1 MSGRPSPLTAAALPR
16 VSVGQHSAAGRG
28 GVNQDFHGAMLP
40 TGHLLADKGVALA
53 LADGIGSSRVSQVA
67 SAAAVR
73 GFLDDYYATSEAWS
87 TRRSAERVLAALN
100 AWLHAQNQRGDARF
114 DKDSG
119 YVCTFTALILK
130 GRRLHLLHV
139 GDARVYR
146 VHVQALEQLT
156 EDHRVRVSPQESYLG
171 RALGAGAHVE
181 IDHHSW
187 EAEQGELYLLATDG
201 AYGPLDA
208 AAVHAALESAG
219 GDLDAAAR
227 TLVALAAERGSQD
240 DATVQLLRVDAL
252 PSPEAGELHLQREA
266 LALPPPLAAGMR
278 FEGFTVLRELFVG
291 PRSHVHLAQDDA
303 SGRRVVLKVPSVD
316 LQADAA
322 HLDRFVL
329 EEWAARRV
337 DSAHV
342 VRAAAAERP
351 RRHLFVAL
359 AYVQGQTLA
368 QWMRD
373 HPRPPLEAVRSIVEQ
388 AARGLQA
395 LHRREMLHRDLRP
408 ENLMIDAAGTVT
420 LIDLGSVHVAGLAE
434 RLAEPGPPALE
445 GTLQYAAPEVLLGQ
459 GASER
464 ADLFSLAA
472 IAYQLLTGQLP
483 YGLHAAR
490 VRTPA
495 DLRRLRCVPL
505 RHHRPELPAW
515 VDAVLQKALQPDPL
529 RRQEAVSEFVHDLR
543 TPGPRFLRPR
553 VLPLAERDPARF
565 WQWIALLLAAAVV
578 ALLALRAVGR

>member
-1 MSGRPSPLTAAALPR
+1 MPPHALPR

-28 GVNQDFHGAMLP
+28 GPNQDFHGAMLP
-40 TGHLLADKGVALA
+40 AGHLLAAKGIALA

-87 TRRSAERVLAALN
+87 TRRSAERVLGALN

-114 DKDSG
+114 DKDRG
-119 YVCTFTALILK
+119 HVCTFSALILK

-146 VHVQALEQLT
+146 VHAQALEQLT
-156 EDHRVRVSPQESYLG
+156 QDHRVRVSDEEAYLG
-171 RALGAGAHVE
+171 RALGIGAHVE
-181 IDHHSW
+181 IDHHDW
-187 EAEQGELYLLATDG
+187 EAEPGELYLLATDG
-201 AYGPLDA
+201 AYTHLDA
-208 AAVHAALESAG
+208 ATVQEAVAGCG

-227 TLVALAAERGSQD
+227 MLVARAHDRGSED
-240 DATVQLLRVDAL
+240 DATVQLFQVHALPEPGADAL
-252 PSPEAGELHLQREA
+252 HRQRET

-291 PRSHVHLAQDDA
+291 PRSHVHLARDDVT
-303 SGRRVVLKVPSVD
+303 GRRVVLKTPSVD
-316 LQADAA
+316 LQDDAA

-329 EEWAARRV
+329 EEWAARRI
-337 DSAHV
+337 DGPHV
-342 VRAAAAERP
+342 VKAATAERP

-359 AYVQGQTLA
+359 DFVEGQTLA

-373 HPRPPLEAVRSIVEQ
+373 HPRPALEAVRAIVEQ

-434 RLAEPGPPALE
+434 RLDALHAPAVE
-445 GTLQYAAPEVLLGQ
+445 GTLQYAAPELLLGE

-464 ADLFSLAA
+464 SDLFSLAA
-472 IAYQLLTGQLP
+472 IAYQMLAGQLP
-483 YGLHAAR
+483 YGLDAAR

-505 RHHRPELPAW
+505 RHHRPELQAW
-515 VDAVLQKALQPDPL
+515 VDAVLRKALQPDAQ

-543 TPGPRFLRPR
+543 TPGPQFLQRRPM
-553 VLPLAERDPARF
+553 PLAERDPVRF
-565 WQWIALLLAAAVV
+565 WQGIALLLTMAVIV
-578 ALLALRAVGR
+578 LLALRVLGR

>member
-1 MSGRPSPLTAAALPR
+1 MPPHALPR
-16 VSVGQHSAAGRG
+16 VSVGQHSAAGRNG
-28 GVNQDFHGAMLP
+28 PNQDFHGAMLP
-40 TGHLLADKGVALA
+40 AGHLLAAKGIALA
-53 LADGIGSSRVSQVA
+53 LVDGIGSSRVSQVA

-87 TRRSAERVLAALN
+87 TRRSAERVLGALN

-114 DKDSG
+114 DKDRG
-119 YVCTFTALILK
+119 YVCTFSALILK

-139 GDARVYR
+139 GDARIYR
-146 VHVQALEQLT
+146 VHAQALEQLT
-156 EDHRVRVSPQESYLG
+156 QDHRVRVSDEEAYLG
-171 RALGAGAHVE
+171 RALGIGAHVE
-181 IDHHSW
+181 IDHHDW
-187 EAEQGELYLLATDG
+187 EAEPGELYLLATDG
-201 AYGPLDA
+201 AYTHLDA
-208 AAVHAALESAG
+208 ATVHETVAGCG

-227 TLVALAAERGSQD
+227 MLVAQAHDRGSED

-252 PSPEAGELHLQREA
+252 PEPGADALHRQRET

-291 PRSHVHLAQDDA
+291 PRSHVHLARDDA
-303 SGRRVVLKVPSVD
+303 TGRHVVLKTPSVD
-316 LQADAA
+316 LQDDAA

-329 EEWAARRV
+329 EEWAARRI
-337 DSAHV
+337 DGPHV
-342 VRAAAAERP
+342 VKAATAERP

-359 AYVQGQTLA
+359 DFVEGQTLA

-373 HPRPPLEAVRSIVEQ
+373 HPRPPLEAVRAIVEQ

-434 RLAEPGPPALE
+434 RLDAPQAPAVE
-445 GTLQYAAPEVLLGQ
+445 GTLQYAAPELLLGE

-464 ADLFSLAA
+464 SDLFALAA
-472 IAYQLLTGQLP
+472 IAYQMLTGQLP
-483 YGLHAAR
+483 YGLDAAR

-495 DLRRLRCVPL
+495 DLRRLHCVPL

-515 VDAVLQKALQPDPL
+515 VDAVLYKALQPDAQ

-543 TPGPRFLRPR
+543 APGPQFLQRRP
-553 VLPLAERDPARF
+553 VPLAERDPVRF
-565 WQWIALLLAAAVV
+565 WQGIALLLALAVV
-578 ALLALRAVGR
+578 VLIALRVLGR